1 MIYTLCAPLGSI
13 VDATV
18 KIDDAILVLDQT
30 TSIVFTRVET
40 AFGSTF
46 QCCGTV
52 DESIEN
58 IILAFDRNIEWC
70 WPAGD
75 D

>member
-1 MIYTLCAPLGSI
+1 MNQF
-13 VDATV
+13 

-30 TSIVFTRVET
+30 TSVVFTRVET

-46 QCCGTV
+46 QCCDTV

-58 IILAFDRNIEWC
+58 IMLAFDKDIEWL
-70 WPAGD
+70 G
-75 D
+75 